1 MFRKFAIALGA
12 TAVIA
17 ATAFAPT
24 AASAK
29 HWHHGWH
36 HGWHGGLNIGL
47 YPGYVATPDCYTVR
61 KVVWIHHRRYV
72 RRYEV
77 CD

>member
-12 TAVIA
+12 TAVLGA
-17 ATAFAPT
+17 AALTPT

-29 HWHHGWH
+29 HWHHPWRHVGVV
-36 HGWHGGLNIGL
+36 IASQA
-47 YPGYVATPDCYTVR
+47 YAASDCYLVERVFWRHHVKHVR
-61 KVVWIHHRRYV
+61 FV
-72 RRYEV
+72 EV